1 MNHNYS
7 SWYYQK
13 FNNDPNFN
21 NVNINDEGGCNDSV
35 NNNYNTSNDNY
46 KSYLVRRNI
55 REKINIV

>member
-1 MNHNYS
+1 MN
-7 SWYYQK
+7 
-13 FNNDPNFN
+13 NNGN
-21 NVNINDEGGCNDSV
+21 NNMLNINDEGGCNDSV